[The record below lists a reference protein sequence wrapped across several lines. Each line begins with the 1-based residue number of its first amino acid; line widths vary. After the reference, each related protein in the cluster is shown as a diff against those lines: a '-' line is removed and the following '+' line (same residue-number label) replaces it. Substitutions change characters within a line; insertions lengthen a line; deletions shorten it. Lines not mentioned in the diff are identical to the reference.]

1 MATDKMNSSAVYELF
16 EELKQKIMEL
26 ERKTTLEV
34 QADTASHAE
43 KIETLVEELRTFAAQ
58 RQFTPEQIDE
68 LQRNMTQVAAY
79 SLGKANNKLD
89 QVFAGLSALIDPI
102 NKKIDMVN
110 LPEHFVN
117 RKENVHSFKLDFK
130 NSRTAITIIAIGLA
144 IFFSLAGNIWQFRL
158 NSQLRN
164 NDLKYRYIQMKG
176 EINHEALLKLD
187 TTFTYE
193 PNKDSIAA
201 IQKQVE
207 AYERLQLYKNSDSAM

>member
-34 QADTASHAE
+34 QTDTPSHADE
-43 KIETLVEELRTFAAQ
+43 IETLMEELRTFAAQ
-58 RQFTPEQIDE
+58 RQFAPEQINE

-89 QVFAGLSALIDPI
+89 QIFAGLSALIDPI
-102 NKKIDMVN
+102 NKKMDLLN
-110 LPEHFVN
+110 LPEHFVI
-117 RKENVHSFKLDFK
+117 RKEHVYSFKLDFK
-130 NSRTAITIIAIGLA
+130 NSRIAIPIIAMGLA
-144 IFFSLAGNIWQFRL
+144 IFFSFAGNVWQFRL

-207 AYERLQLYKNSDSAM
+207 TYERLQSYKK

>member
-26 ERKTTLEV
+26 ERKTPLEV

-58 RQFTPEQIDE
+58 RQFTPEQINE
-68 LQRNMTQVAAY
+68 LQQNMTQVAAY

-89 QVFAGLSALIDPI
+89 QIFARLSALIDPI
-102 NKKIDMVN
+102 NKKMDLVN
-110 LPEHFVN
+110 LPEHFVI
-117 RKENVHSFKLDFK
+117 RKEHVFSFKLDFK
-130 NSRTAITIIAIGLA
+130 NSRTAIIIIVMGLA
-144 IFFSLAGNIWQFRL
+144 IFFSLAGNVWQFRL
-158 NSQLRN
+158 NSQLKN

-193 PNKDSIAA
+193 SNKDSIAV
-201 IQKQVE
+201 IQKRVE
-207 AYERLQLYKNSDSAM
+207 TYERLQLYKK

>member
-26 ERKTTLEV
+26 ERKTPLEV

-43 KIETLVEELRTFAAQ
+43 RIETLVEELRTFAAQ
-58 RQFTPEQIDE
+58 RQFAPEQINE

-89 QVFAGLSALIDPI
+89 QLFAGLSALIDPI
-102 NKKIDMVN
+102 NKKMDLVN

-117 RKENVHSFKLDFK
+117 RKEHVYSFKLDFK
-130 NSRTAITIIAIGLA
+130 NSRTAITIIAMGLA
-144 IFFSLAGNIWQFRL
+144 IFFSLAGNIRQFSL
-158 NSQLRN
+158 NSQLKN
-164 NDLKYRYIQMKG
+164 SDLKYRYIQMKG
-176 EINHEALLKLD
+176 EINHKSLLKLD
-187 TTFTYE
+187 TMFTYE
-193 PNKDSIAA
+193 PNKDSIAV

-207 AYERLQLYKNSDSAM
+207 AYERLQSYKK

>member
-58 RQFTPEQIDE
+58 RQFAPEQINE

-79 SLGKANNKLD
+79 SLGKTNNKLD
-89 QVFAGLSALIDPI
+89 QLFAGLSALIDPI
-102 NKKIDMVN
+102 NKKMDSVN

-117 RKENVHSFKLDFK
+117 RKEHVYSFKLDFK
-130 NSRTAITIIAIGLA
+130 NSRTAITIIAMGLV
-144 IFFSLAGNIWQFRL
+144 FFISFAGNVWQFRL
-158 NSQLRN
+158 NSQLKN
-164 NDLKYRYIQMKG
+164 NDLKYRYVQMKG
-176 EINHEALLKLD
+176 EINHDALLKLD
-187 TTFTYE
+187 TMFTYE
-193 PNKDSIAA
+193 PNKDSIAV
-201 IQKQVE
+201 IRKQVE
-207 AYERLQLYKNSDSAM
+207 TYKRLQSYKK

>member
-26 ERKTTLEV
+26 ERKTSLEV
-34 QADTASHAE
+34 QADTASHADE
-43 KIETLVEELRTFAAQ
+43 IETLMEKLRTFAAQ
-58 RQFTPEQIDE
+58 RQFTPEQINE
-68 LQRNMTQVAAY
+68 LQQNMTQVAAY

-89 QVFAGLSALIDPI
+89 QLFAGLSALIDPI
-102 NKKIDMVN
+102 NKKMDLVN
-110 LPEHFVN
+110 LPEHFVI
-117 RKENVHSFKLDFK
+117 RKEHVYSFKLDFK
-130 NSRTAITIIAIGLA
+130 NSRTAIPIIAMELA
-144 IFFSLAGNIWQFRL
+144 IFFSLAGNVLQFRL

-201 IQKQVE
+201 IRKQVE
-207 AYERLQLYKNSDSAM
+207 AYERLQPYKK

>member
-26 ERKTTLEV
+26 ERKTPLEV

-43 KIETLVEELRTFAAQ
+43 RIETLVEELRTFAAQ
-58 RQFTPEQIDE
+58 RQFAPEQINE

-89 QVFAGLSALIDPI
+89 QLFAGLSALIDPI
-102 NKKIDMVN
+102 NKKMDLVN

-117 RKENVHSFKLDFK
+117 RKEHVYSFKLDFK
-130 NSRTAITIIAIGLA
+130 NSRTAITIITMGLF
-144 IFFSLAGNIWQFRL
+144 IFLSLAGNIWQFRL
-158 NSQLRN
+158 NSQLKN

-176 EINHEALLKLD
+176 KINHESLLKLD
-187 TTFTYE
+187 TMFTYE
-193 PNKDSIAA
+193 PNKDSIAV
-201 IQKQVE
+201 IRKQVE
-207 AYERLQLYKNSDSAM
+207 AYERLQSYEK

>member
-43 KIETLVEELRTFAAQ
+43 EIETLMEELRTFAAQ
-58 RQFTPEQIDE
+58 RQFAPEQINE

-89 QVFAGLSALIDPI
+89 QLFAGLSALIDPI
-102 NKKIDMVN
+102 NKKMDLVN
-110 LPEHFVN
+110 LPEHFVI
-117 RKENVHSFKLDFK
+117 RKEHVHNFKLDFK
-130 NSRTAITIIAIGLA
+130 NSRTAITIITIGLA
-144 IFFSLAGNIWQFRL
+144 IFFSFAGNIWQFRL
-158 NSQLRN
+158 NSQLKN
-164 NDLKYRYIQMKG
+164 SDLKYRYIQMKG

-187 TTFTYE
+187 TMFTYE

-207 AYERLQLYKNSDSAM
+207 TYERLQTYKK

>member
-26 ERKTTLEV
+26 EKKTPLEA
-34 QADTASHAE
+34 QADKASHAE

-58 RQFTPEQIDE
+58 RQFTPEQINE
-68 LQRNMTQVAAY
+68 LQQNMTQVAAY

-89 QVFAGLSALIDPI
+89 QIFARLSALIDPI
-102 NKKIDMVN
+102 KKKMDMVN
-110 LPEHFVN
+110 LPEHFVI
-117 RKENVHSFKLDFK
+117 RKEHAYSFKLDFK
-130 NSRTAITIIAIGLA
+130 NSRTAITIIVMGLV

-158 NSQLRN
+158 NSQLKN

-176 EINHEALLKLD
+176 KIDHEALLKLD

-193 PNKDSIAA
+193 PNKDSIAV
-201 IQKQVE
+201 IRNQVE
-207 AYERLQLYKNSDSAM
+207 AYERLQLYEK

>member
-16 EELKQKIMEL
+16 EELKQKIVEL

-58 RQFTPEQIDE
+58 RQFAPEQINE

-89 QVFAGLSALIDPI
+89 QLFAGLSALIDPI
-102 NKKIDMVN
+102 NKKMDLVN

-117 RKENVHSFKLDFK
+117 RKENVHSFTLDFK
-130 NSRTAITIIAIGLA
+130 NSRTAITIIVMGLV
-144 IFFSLAGNIWQFRL
+144 IFVSLAGNIRQFRL
-158 NSQLRN
+158 NSQLKN
-164 NDLKYRYIQMKG
+164 TDLKYRYIQMKG
-176 EINHEALLKLD
+176 KINHEALLKLD
-187 TTFTYE
+187 TMFTYE
-193 PNKDSIAA
+193 SNKDSIAV
-201 IQKQVE
+201 IRKQVE
-207 AYERLQLYKNSDSAM
+207 AYERLQSYEK

>member
-58 RQFTPEQIDE
+58 RQFTPEQINE

-79 SLGKANNKLD
+79 SLGKTNNKLD
-89 QVFAGLSALIDPI
+89 QLFARLSALIDPI
-102 NKKIDMVN
+102 NKKMDMVN

-117 RKENVHSFKLDFK
+117 RKEHVYSFKLDFK
-130 NSRTAITIIAIGLA
+130 NSRTAITIITMGLF
-144 IFFSLAGNIWQFRL
+144 IFLSLAGNIWQFRL
-158 NSQLRN
+158 NSQLKN

-176 EINHEALLKLD
+176 KINHESLLKLD
-187 TTFTYE
+187 TMFTYE
-193 PNKDSIAA
+193 PNKDSIAV
-201 IQKQVE
+201 IRKQVE
-207 AYERLQLYKNSDSAM
+207 AYERLQSYEK

>member
-26 ERKTTLEV
+26 ERKTSLEV

-58 RQFTPEQIDE
+58 RQFTPEQINE

-89 QVFAGLSALIDPI
+89 QLFAGLSALIDPI
-102 NKKIDMVN
+102 NKKMDMVN

-117 RKENVHSFKLDFK
+117 RKENVYSFKLDFK
-130 NSRTAITIIAIGLA
+130 NSRTAITIISMGLA
-144 IFFSLAGNIWQFRL
+144 FFFSLAGNVWQFRL
-158 NSQLRN
+158 NSQLKN
-164 NDLKYRYIQMKG
+164 TDLKYRYIQMKG
-176 EINHEALLKLD
+176 EIDHEALLKLD
-187 TTFTYE
+187 TMFTYE
-193 PNKDSIAA
+193 PNNDSIAV
-201 IQKQVE
+201 IRKQVE
-207 AYERLQLYKNSDSAM
+207 AYERLQSYKK